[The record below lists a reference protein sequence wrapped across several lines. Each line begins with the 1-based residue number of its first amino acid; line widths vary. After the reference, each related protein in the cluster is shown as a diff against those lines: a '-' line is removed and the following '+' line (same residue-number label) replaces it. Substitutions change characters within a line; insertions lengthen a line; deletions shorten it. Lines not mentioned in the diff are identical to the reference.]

1 MVLSAASAKTCGVQ
15 IDSNL
20 QRKFGDRVR
29 GKRQAL
35 GLSQEAYALSCD
47 LDRTYV
53 SGIERGVRN
62 PTLQVLQILA
72 RGLETTIADLVEG
85 IDSPLP
91 KAKPRRLG

>member
-1 MVLSAASAKTCGVQ
+1 MQ

-20 QRKFGDRVR
+20 QRKFGERVR
-29 GKRQAL
+29 ERRQAL

-72 RGLETTIADLVEG
+72 RGLGTSIADLAEAV
-85 IDSPLP
+85 DSPLP
-91 KAKPRRLG
+91 KAKSRRLG